1 MSGGAIIDGIGEGGG
16 SETENTE
23 RDGIAVNNSEKR
35 RGVFEIQY
43 Q

>member
-23 RDGIAVNNSEKR
+23 RDGIAVDSLEK

-43 Q
+43 